1 MNKYKKR
8 NTNLFILL
16 TTRKEIMRSFK
27 EFLEEELIS
36 EDDDK
41 KEEKKE
47 SKKDSEK
54 ESEKKDKDKKE
65 EKKEKKEEE
74 IVLDRNE
81 GYGNVSWKSVFSKD
95 AYIKHMDSL
104 DEDDDE
110 YEEKI
115 KPMVYVAS
123 FGKNYRAKFES
134 VIGNASAW
142 VGTLNKMPSETK
154 EKGLVLS
161 TIMDILDDMS
171 KGEPDNDL
179 MYKDVDEIYFRLYYN
194 DEAQLKIY
202 KKMYDEVLV
211 ASFEKTSSHR
221 TRLKEFTIILTKN

>member
-81 GYGNVSWKSVFSKD
+81 GYSFLPKIVFGKS
-95 AYIKHMDSL
+95 AYIKHLDSL
-104 DEDDDE
+104 DKDDDE

-115 KPMVYVAS
+115 KPMVYTFS
-123 FGKNYRAKFES
+123 FGGKYRTKFES
-134 VIGNASAW
+134 MVPTDTTWTGS
-142 VGTLNKMPSETK
+142 LNKIPFETK
-154 EKGLVLS
+154 EQGLVLS
-161 TIMDILDDMS
+161 TIMDILNVFS
-171 KGEPDNDL
+171 QGEPDADLAPNDI
-179 MYKDVDEIYFRLYYN
+179 KKIYFDLPYN
-194 DEAQLKIY
+194 DEEQLKIY

-211 ASFEKTSSHR
+211 ASYRKTSTHR
-221 TRLKEFTIILTKN
+221 TRLKEFSIILTRN

>member
-74 IVLDRNE
+74 IVLDMND
-81 GYGNVSWKSVFSKD
+81 GYPTSAKIVFGKS
-95 AYIKHMDSL
+95 AYIKHLDSL
-104 DEDDDE
+104 DKDDDE

-115 KPMVYVAS
+115 KPMVYTFS
-123 FGKNYRAKFES
+123 FGGKYRAKFES
-134 VIGNASAW
+134 TIIDSSSW
-142 VGTLNKMPSETK
+142 VGSLNKGISSETK
-154 EKGLVLS
+154 EQGLVLS
-161 TIMDILDDMS
+161 TIMDILDDFT
-171 KGEPDNDL
+171 KGEPDTDLAYNDIE
-179 MYKDVDEIYFRLYYN
+179 VIYFDLYYN
-194 DEAQLKIY
+194 DEVQLKNY
-202 KKMYDEVLV
+202 KKMFDNLDISRYKK
-211 ASFEKTSSHR
+211 SSSHR
-221 TRLKEFTIILTKN
+221 ERRKRFSIILTRN

>member
-1 MNKYKKR
+1 
-8 NTNLFILL
+8 
-16 TTRKEIMRSFK
+16 MRSFK
-27 EFLEEELIS
+27 EFKEFLEEGLIS

-41 KEEKKE
+41 
-47 SKKDSEK
+47 
-54 ESEKKDKDKKE
+54 
-65 EKKEKKEEE
+65 KKEKKEEE

-134 VIGNASAW
+134 VIGNASTW

-179 MYKDVDEIYFRLYYN
+179 AYKDVDEIYFRLYYN